1 MGKKSV
7 TIIFAFMITL
17 GVFGGLIFCWIT
29 MSLTGNS
36 LVPCVIMGGI
46 LGLIYSCITLV
57 VLKKYLDEKFRNQKL
72 DSEIRKDKLT
82 ELYNRYA
89 FDNDIRRLN
98 SEEVHSMIF
107 LDVDN
112 FKDYNNIYGH
122 QAGDKILLDC
132 AGIIKSSIRVVD
144 FAYRYG
150 GEEFVVVLPGCSKK
164 EAEKIAQKIVENI
177 SENDISPYPSM
188 TISAGVAAIP
198 EDVHSFDQLI
208 RVSDLALLQAKKN
221 GKNQE
226 VVYDE
231 FIGHHVQK

>member
-7 TIIFAFMITL
+7 TIIFVFMTALGAFW
-17 GVFGGLIFCWIT
+17 GVIFCWVT

-36 LVPCVIMGGI
+36 FVPCVIMGGV
-46 LGLIYSCITLV
+46 LGLIYSCITLF
-57 VLKKYLDEKFRNQKL
+57 VLRKYMDEKFRNQKL

-82 ELYNRYA
+82 GLYNRHA
-89 FDNDIRRLN
+89 FDNDVRRLN
-98 SEEVHSMIF
+98 PEEVHSMIF
-107 LDVDN
+107 LDADN

-122 QAGDKILLDC
+122 QAGDKILVDC

-150 GEEFVVVLPGCSKK
+150 GEEFVVLLSGCSKK
-164 EAEKIAQKIVENI
+164 EAEKIAQNIVKNI
-177 SENDISPYPSM
+177 SGNDISPYPSM
-188 TISAGVAAIP
+188 TISAGVASIP

-221 GKNQE
+221 GKNQV

-231 FIGHHVQK
+231 NLKIR